1 MLKTKAK
8 FLFVMLMM
16 LAIQM
21 QGQSRK
27 VALLKEWKFSQY
39 DDGASFQS
47 TFNDAEWKDV
57 EVPHDWAAEGE
68 FSFAND
74 IQLTQVVQDGERKAK
89 FRCGRSGALPY
100 TGIGWYRTHF
110 NVIDTSKVYD
120 LLFDGA
126 MSHAKVYI
134 NGKYVGSRPNGYVS
148 FHFDVSSFV
157 KKGDNVLA
165 VRLENF
171 NSQSRWYPGAG
182 LYRKVSLIQKERN
195 HIPTWGVY
203 VTTPVIEKRKAV
215 VHAEVSLDV
224 EGLVTVK
231 NEIINAEGKVVV
243 TDVQVVDASEV
254 KKATTDLQLKKKD
267 VTLWDLKNPYLYR
280 LRSTIITNGHESDV
294 VLTPFGIRKL
304 AFELDGFYLNGKKT
318 RFNGVNMHHDLGP
331 TGAAF
336 YPNLFRRQML
346 KMKEMGVNAIRFSHN
361 PPAPEALDICDE
373 LGLLAIDE
381 AFDEWQIGKVING
394 YSHDFDKWAETDLTE
409 MVYRD
414 RNHPSVIM
422 WSIGNEILEQYRND
436 PNDIT
441 GYLNAIVKKVDTTRA
456 TTCGFNNPLKSLPNG
471 MALKVDVAGFNYKP
485 GSYHIFRKKYPNLKF
500 FASETGGMV
509 SLRDTYRFPVVFDSI
524 RDKRGLSVNTFTY
537 KDGHP
542 GNYETTGV
550 RWGYPAYK
558 EFAAQD
564 VNDFVYGE
572 FVWTGYDY
580 LGEPSPYHF
589 AQSRSSYFAPVD
601 FVGLE
606 KDKFYQ
612 YKARWNPEVKTLHAF
627 PHWSDPAPKGTVFP
641 VVCYTNYPKAE
652 LFVNGVSKGIKTKA
666 KLNPSLFQ
674 NNSFN
679 VHGSGGPSLGLLKAY
694 AIVWEGIE
702 YQPGEIKVVAYDKKG
717 RKKETLVYKT
727 AKPAAKI
734 TITPEVAEVKQG
746 EVAVYRITVTDADG
760 NWQPHYE
767 KLLNIEI
774 SGAGKFLA
782 SGNGDPT
789 NLQTLTVPKRDF
801 YKGKAVV
808 FVKAVKKG
816 KISIKVKSKDFSAQ
830 DKSIIIKE

>member
-1 MLKTKAK
+1 MKKYTTILTIL
-8 FLFVMLMM
+8 FLVASTL
-16 LAIQM
+16 LVNA
-21 QGQSRK
+21 QGRK
-27 VALLKEWKFSQY
+27 VELLKQWQFTQY

-47 TFNDAEWKDV
+47 SFDDSTWKTV

-68 FSFAND
+68 FDFAND
-74 IQLTQVVQDGERKAK
+74 IQLTMVVQDGEREAR

-100 TGIGWYRTHF
+100 TGVGWYRTHF
-110 NVIDTSKVYD
+110 NIEDTSKVYD

-126 MSHAKVYI
+126 MSHAKVYV
-134 NGKYVGSRPNGYVS
+134 NGNYVGGRPNGYIS
-148 FHFDVSSFV
+148 FHFDISKYV
-157 KKGDNVLA
+157 KEGDNVLA

-182 LYRKVSLIQKERN
+182 LYRKVSLIQKEKN
-195 HIPTWGVY
+195 HIPIWGTY
-203 VTTPVIEKRKAV
+203 VTTPIIEKGKAT
-215 VHAEVSLDV
+215 VHAEITIKG
-224 EGLVTVK
+224 EGLVSIK
-231 NEIINAEGKVVV
+231 NEILNTEGEILASNIQDINA
-243 TDVQVVDASEV
+243 S
-254 KKATTDLQLKKKD
+254 TTKIAISDLTLKKKNI
-267 VTLWDLKNPYLYR
+267 TLWSLENPYLYT
-280 LRSTIITNGHESDV
+280 LKSTIITDGEESDV
-294 VLTPFGIRKL
+294 TITPFGIRSL

-318 RFNGVNMHHDLGP
+318 RFKGVNMHHDLGP

-394 YSHDFDKWAETDLTE
+394 YSLDFNKWAEIDLSE
-409 MVYRD
+409 MVLRD

-436 PNDIT
+436 PNNIT
-441 GYLNAIVKKVDTTRA
+441 GYLNAIVKKIDTTRA
-456 TTCGFNNPLKSLPNG
+456 TTCGFNRPISSIPNG
-471 MALKVDVAGFNYKP
+471 MAFKVDVAGFNYKP
-485 GSYHIFRKKYPNLKF
+485 GSYHIFREKYPNLKF
-500 FASETGGMV
+500 YGSETGGMV

-524 RDKRGLSVNTFTY
+524 RDDRGLSVNTFTY
-537 KDGHP
+537 TDGYP

-558 EFAAQD
+558 EFASQD

-612 YKARWNPEVKTLHAF
+612 YKSRWNQEAKTLHAF
-627 PHWSDPAPKGTVFP
+627 PHWSDPAKKGTVFP
-641 VVCYTNYPKAE
+641 MVCYTNYPKAE
-652 LFVNGVSKGIKTKA
+652 LFVNGVSKGIKTRA
-666 KLNPSLFQ
+666 KLDPSLFQ
-674 NNSFN
+674 NTSFDT
-679 VHGSGGPSLGLLKAY
+679 HGSGGPSFGLMKAY
-694 AIVWEGIE
+694 AIIWEDIE
-702 YQPGEIKVVAYDKKG
+702 YQPGEIKIVAYNTKG
-717 RKKETLVYKT
+717 RQQETLIYET
-727 AKPAAKI
+727 AKPASKI
-734 TITPEVAEVKQG
+734 KITPEITDISEG
-746 EVAVYRITVTDADG
+746 EVVVYRITVTDENG
-760 NWQPHYE
+760 NWQPHYD
-767 KLLNIEI
+767 KLLNIEV

-789 NLQTLTVPKRDF
+789 NLQKLTDPKRDF
-801 YKGKAVV
+801 FKGKAVV
-808 FVKAVKKG
+808 FVKAVDKG
-816 KISIKVKSKDFSAQ
+816 TIIIKVNTEDFSATNN
-830 DKSIIIKE
+830 SITIK

>member
-1 MLKTKAK
+1 MKKTFF
-8 FLFVMLMM
+8 FLVTIIFCHWVS
-16 LAIQM
+16 AQR
-21 QGQSRK
+21 STE
-27 VALLKEWKFSQY
+27 LLENWKFSNY
-39 DDGASFQS
+39 DYGAAFQKD
-47 TFNDAEWKDV
+47 FNDETW
-57 EVPHDWAAEGE
+57 ESITIPHDWAAEGK
-68 FSFAND
+68 FDFAND
-74 IQLTQVVQDGERKAK
+74 IQLTQVIQDGERKAK

-110 NVIDTSKVYD
+110 DVKDTNKVYD

-126 MSHAKVYI
+126 MSHAKVYV
-134 NGKYVGSRPNGYVS
+134 NGQYVGNRPNGYVS
-148 FHFDVSSFV
+148 FYFDISKYV

-182 LYRKVSLIQKERN
+182 LYRKVSIIQKEKN
-195 HIPTWGVY
+195 HIPTWGTY
-203 VTTPVIEKRKAV
+203 VTTPVIEKGKAIIHTEVNLEGEGV
-215 VHAEVSLDV
+215 VY
-224 EGLVTVK
+224 VK
-231 NEIINAEGKVVV
+231 NEIIDKVGTVVV
-243 TDVQVVDASEV
+243 SNTQEINISKK
-254 KKATTDLQLKKKD
+254 KKAIADLMLKKKNMKSW
-267 VTLWDLKNPYLYR
+267 LWSIENPYLFT
-280 LRSTIITNGHESDV
+280 LRSTVITNGTESDV
-294 VLTPFGIRKL
+294 VETPFGIRTL
-304 AFELDGFYLNGKKT
+304 AFELDGFYLNGKRT

-394 YSHDFDKWAETDLTE
+394 YSNDFDKWAETDLTE

-422 WSIGNEILEQYRND
+422 WSIGNEILEQYKND
-436 PNDIT
+436 PNNIT
-441 GYLNAIVKKVDTTRA
+441 GYLNDIVKKVDTTRA
-456 TTCGFNNPLKSLPNG
+456 TTCGFNRPISSLPNG

-500 FASETGGMV
+500 YASETGGMV

-524 RDKRGLSVNTFTY
+524 RDKRGLSVNTHTY

-558 EFAAQD
+558 EFAALD
-564 VNDFVYGE
+564 TNDFVYGE

-612 YKARWNPEVKTLHAF
+612 YKSRWNKKEKTLHAF
-627 PHWSDPAPKGTVFP
+627 PHWSDPAEKGTVFP

-674 NNSFN
+674 NTSFDT
-679 VHGSGGPSLGLLKAY
+679 HGSGGPSFGLMKAY
-694 AIVWEGIE
+694 AIIWENIE
-702 YQPGEIKVVAYDKKG
+702 YQPGEIKIVAYDKKG
-717 RKKETLVYKT
+717 KAKETLRYKT

-734 TITPEVAEVKQG
+734 TIMPEVTSIKEG
-746 EVAVYRITVTDADG
+746 EVAVYRIIVTDADG
-760 NWQPHYE
+760 NWQPNYD
-767 KLLNIEI
+767 KLLNIEV

-789 NLQTLTVPKRDF
+789 NLQKLTDPKRDF

-808 FVKAVKKG
+808 FVKAVDKG
-816 KISIKVKSKDFSAQ
+816 LITIKVNSKDFSAT
-830 DKSIIIKE
+830 DSSIIIK

>member
-1 MLKTKAK
+1 MKRHL
-8 FLFVMLMM
+8 FLFVILFGFQ
-16 LAIQM
+16 LATAQ
-21 QGQSRK
+21 RELN
-27 VALLKEWKFSQY
+27 LLKNWKFTQY

-47 TFNDAEWKDV
+47 TFNDADWKSV
-57 EVPHDWAAEGE
+57 TIPHDWAAEGK
-68 FSFAND
+68 FDFAND
-74 IQLTQVVQDGERKAK
+74 IQLTMVVQDGERTPKY
-89 FRCGRSGALPY
+89 RSGRSGALPY

-110 NVIDTSKVYD
+110 NVEDTSKVYD

-148 FHFDVSSFV
+148 FHFDISDYL
-157 KKGDNVLA
+157 KKGDNVIA

-182 LYRKVSLIQKERN
+182 LYRKVSLIQKEKN
-195 HIPTWGVY
+195 HIPTWGTY
-203 VTTPVIEKRKAV
+203 VTTPVIEKKKAV
-215 VHAEVSLDV
+215 VHTEITLKGKGMVS
-224 EGLVTVK
+224 VK
-231 NEIINAEGKVVV
+231 NEIFNAEGKIV
-243 TDVQVVDASEV
+243 ASNIQEV
-254 KKATTDLQLKKKD
+254 NTTTTKKAVADLHLSKSNIK
-267 VTLWDLKNPYLYR
+267 LWDLKNPYLYQ
-280 LRSTIITNGHESDV
+280 LKSTILTNGKTSDIV
-294 VLTPFGIRKL
+294 TTPFGIRKL
-304 AFELDGFYLNGKKT
+304 AFKLDGFYLNGKKT

-336 YPNLFRRQML
+336 YPNLFKRQML

-394 YSHDFDKWAETDLTE
+394 YSHDFDKWAKTDLTE

-422 WSIGNEILEQYRND
+422 WSIGNEILEQYKND
-436 PNDIT
+436 PNNIT
-441 GYLNAIVKKVDTTRA
+441 GYLNDIVKTVDTTRA
-456 TTCGFNNPLKSLPNG
+456 TTCGFNRPINSLPNG

-500 FASETGGMV
+500 YASETGGMV
-509 SLRDTYRFPVVFDSI
+509 SLRDTYRFPVVFDTI
-524 RDKRGLSVNTFTY
+524 RDERGLAVNTNTY
-537 KDGHP
+537 KDGLP

-558 EFAAQD
+558 EFASLD
-564 VNDFVYGE
+564 TNDFVYGE

-612 YKARWNPEVKTLHAF
+612 YKSRWNSAVKTLHAF
-627 PHWSDPAPKGTVFP
+627 PHWSDPAPKGTKFP
-641 VVCYTNYPKAE
+641 VVCYTNYAKAE
-652 LFVNGVSKGIKTKA
+652 LFINGISKGIKVKE

-674 NNSFN
+674 NTSFDT
-679 VHGSGGPSLGLLKAY
+679 HGSGGASFGLMKSY
-694 AIVWEGIE
+694 AIVWENIE
-702 YQPGEIKVVAYDKKG
+702 YQPGEMKIVAYDKKG

-727 AKPAAKI
+727 AKQAAKI
-734 TITPEVAEVKQG
+734 TITPEVTTIAQD
-746 EVAVYRITVTDADG
+746 EVAVYKITVTDS
-760 NWQPHYE
+760 NEQWQPDYNE
-767 KLLNIEI
+767 LFTIEV

-789 NLQTLTVPKRDF
+789 NLQKLTAPKRDF

-808 FVKAVKKG
+808 FVKGINKG
-816 KISIKVKSKDFSAQ
+816 NITIKIKSGDFSTTNNSVTV
-830 DKSIIIKE
+830 K